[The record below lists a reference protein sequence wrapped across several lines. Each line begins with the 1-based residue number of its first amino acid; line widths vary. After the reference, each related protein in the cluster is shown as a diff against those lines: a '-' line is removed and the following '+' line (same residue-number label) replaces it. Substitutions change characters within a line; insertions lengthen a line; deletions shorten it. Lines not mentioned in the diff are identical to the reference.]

1 MSLLEKL
8 LDVAFE
14 GIDHP
19 ISRYREVKKRI
30 AHDLVLYA
38 DAIMLNEDGPV
49 VPATR
54 QARQRAN
61 RGRAAELEMATKNLP
76 AWYRK
81 LLHTRGEEPSAAAK
95 NLRDLAAATSTE
107 SADRCVENVEQC
119 LRF

>member
-8 LDVAFE
+8 IDVAFE

-30 AHDLVLYA
+30 AHDFVFFA
-38 DAIMLNEDGPV
+38 DAIMLDEGTPV
-49 VPATR
+49 VPEMR

-61 RGRAAELEMATKNLP
+61 RGRAAELEVATKNLP

-81 LLHTRGEEPSAAAK
+81 WLRSSGEEPSAAAK
-95 NLRDLAAATSTE
+95 NLRDLAAATSRE
-107 SADRCVENVEQC
+107 HADKCVEKVELA